1 MSILIRIL
9 SVFRVFLTKSK
20 NARILHIFWLGGGG
34 GEEATPEYR
43 ILGSEENTWCS
54 PYSSR
59 ILLVFYRITEYAEYG
74 QNTDHVFWWTEY
86 LVFCPYS
93 VYSLLVDR
101 IPYSVKKQNT
111 DRIRTEYGQNT
122 VITKRAIVITNRTP
136 PSCSRRRATVANP
149 ARRGCRSRQ

>member
-1 MSILIRIL
+1 MSYSMSILIRIL

-54 PYSSR
+54 PYSGR
-59 ILLVFYRITEYAEYG
+59 ILSVFYRITEYAEYG

-86 LVFCPYS
+86 LVFFTYS

-101 IPYSVKKQNT
+101 IPYSVKKTEYGQNT
-111 DRIRTEYGQNT
+111 DRIRTEYRDNKKGDCDD
-122 VITKRAIVITNRTP
+122 K
-136 PSCSRRRATVANP
+136 
-149 ARRGCRSRQ
+149 